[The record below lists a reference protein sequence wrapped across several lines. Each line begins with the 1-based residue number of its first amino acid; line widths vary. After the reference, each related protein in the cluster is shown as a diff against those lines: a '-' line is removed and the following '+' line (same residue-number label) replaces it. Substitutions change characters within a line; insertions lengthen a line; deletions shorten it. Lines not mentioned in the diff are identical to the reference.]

1 MDIKPA
7 NIFIS
12 TESRCLHSSNYD
24 SSDDGFEETEEI
36 SVNEI
41 TYKIGDLGH
50 VTSVTKPQVE
60 EGDCRYLALEILN
73 EDYTHLQKA
82 DIFALGLTVYE
93 AAAGTPLPSN
103 GEQYQAIRR
112 NAELPVL
119 DHCSDDFNEL
129 LKVCL
134 SSSY

>member
-1 MDIKPA
+1 M
-7 NIFIS
+7 
-12 TESRCLHSSNYD
+12 
-24 SSDDGFEETEEI
+24 
-36 SVNEI
+36 NEI